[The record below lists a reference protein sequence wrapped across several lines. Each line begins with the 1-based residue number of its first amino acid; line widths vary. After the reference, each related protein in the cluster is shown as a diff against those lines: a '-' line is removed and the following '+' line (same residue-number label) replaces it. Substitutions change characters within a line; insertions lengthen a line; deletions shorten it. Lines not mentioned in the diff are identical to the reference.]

1 MSDYSFTVFID
12 ESGDG
17 GFVFKP
23 DGTGSSRWLILSAV
37 VVRKK
42 NGGKI
47 VELMKQIRGLLR
59 AQPKQ
64 ALHFVALDHARRVA
78 YARAIGEAPFLRT
91 VSVLIHKPSLREPE
105 KFQSEKDLL
114 YRYACRYLLER
125 VSWLCEEHHVDGE
138 GSGLAEVIFS
148 NRDQMS
154 YDALRS
160 YLCVLRGAD
169 DASPSQKM
177 AWKHLDPAHVRA
189 VQHTQLAGLQ
199 LADAVASGL
208 YAAVTP
214 NRFGDAEDRYARLIS
229 PTFRRYKGAALGFGL
244 KFWPDDLDL
253 IKTKSP
259 HLAGLSEWIWK

>member
-1 MSDYSFTVFID
+1 MSNYSFTVFID

-47 VELMKQIRGLLR
+47 VELMKQIRGVLG

-64 ALHFVALDHARRVA
+64 ALHFVKLDHARRVA
-78 YARAIGEAPFLRT
+78 YARAIGEASFLRT

-114 YRYACRYLLER
+114 YRYACRFVLER
-125 VSWLCEEHHVDGE
+125 VSWLCEEHHVEDE

-154 YDALRS
+154 YDALRD
-160 YLCVLRGAD
+160 YLRLLRGEHD
-169 DASPSQKM
+169 SGLGQKM

-208 YAAVTP
+208 YSAVTP
-214 NRFGDAEDRYARLIS
+214 NRFGDAEDRYARLIA
-229 PTFRRYKGAALGFGL
+229 PTFRRYQGAVLGFGL
-244 KFWPDDLDL
+244 KFWPDDLEVL
-253 IKTKSP
+253 KTKSP
-259 HLAGLSEWIWK
+259 HLAGLSIWIGK

>member
-23 DGTGSSRWLILSAV
+23 DGSGSSRWLILSAV
-37 VVRKK
+37 IVRKK

-47 VELMKQIRGLLR
+47 VELMKQIRVTLG
-59 AQPKQ
+59 AQPRQ
-64 ALHFVALDHARRVA
+64 ALHFVKLDHARRVA

-125 VSWLCEEHHVDGE
+125 VSWLCEETHITGE

-154 YDALRS
+154 YDALRD
-160 YLCVLRGAD
+160 YLCLLR
-169 DASPSQKM
+169 DAAARTPSQQM

-199 LADAVASGL
+199 LADGVASGL

-214 NRFGDAEDRYARLIS
+214 NRFGDVEDRYVRLLE
-229 PTFRRYKGAALGFGL
+229 PTFRKHKGQVLGFGL

-253 IKTKSP
+253 LKAKSP
-259 HLAGLSEWIWK
+259 HLAGLADWIGK

>member
-1 MSDYSFTVFID
+1 MSGYSFTVFID

-47 VELMKQIRGLLR
+47 VDLMRQIRGALG

-64 ALHFVALDHARRVA
+64 ALHFVKLDHARRVA

-114 YRYACRYLLER
+114 YRYACRYVLER
-125 VSWLCEEHHVDGE
+125 VSWLCEEHHVEGE

-154 YDALRS
+154 YDALRA
-160 YLCVLRGAD
+160 YLCVLRGAN

-199 LADAVASGL
+199 IADAVASGL
-208 YAAVTP
+208 YAAVTA
-214 NRFGDAEDRYARLIS
+214 NRFGDAEDRYARLLS
-229 PTFRRYKGAALGFGL
+229 PTFRGYKGTVRGFGL

-259 HLAGLSEWIWK
+259 HLAGLSEWIGK